1 VSSPG
6 PAYRRRVS
14 VAALLLLACAACGPT
29 SASPT
34 PPSSASTPATPT
46 PSPALATE
54 WTEYHRDA
62 GRAAQGPDIPALTA
76 PKVAWT
82 VSVDG
87 DLYASPLIVAGHV
100 IVATENNT
108 VYSLDLFTGA
118 TIWKAHLGEPVNASS
133 LPCGDIGPVTGITGT
148 PAADPATGLLYVVAF
163 IGTGHHMLYALKLV
177 DGAVV
182 SQQDVD
188 PAGSTPAVQQQRG
201 ALAVV
206 ADYVY
211 VPLGGL
217 YGDCGPYHG
226 YVVAVPRG
234 GGVALSYRVPSARG
248 AGIWS
253 AAGVTLDPS
262 GNVYA
267 ATGNGA
273 SQSTFDFSNAV
284 VELSPDVQ
292 KVKSYFA
299 PANWIA
305 LNASDIDLGSLGVTL
320 LPGAAV
326 VVGKDGVA
334 YLLRTDQLGGIG
346 GQIASRQ
353 LCAGAYG
360 GAATNRS
367 VVFVPCTDGLYA
379 MSIGPNGMNLMWH
392 ASHPALGSPIVSA
405 GAIWAIEPSS
415 ATLYALDQSTGAVL
429 YSTSLPSARHF
440 NTPAATEGFVVAP
453 AGRAVVAVVTAG

>member
-1 VSSPG
+1 MTSRIAS
-6 PAYRRRVS
+6 
-14 VAALLLLACAACGPT
+14 ALVLVCALCAAC
-29 SASPT
+29 
-34 PPSSASTPATPT
+34 SSAPVTPAVSSAATPT
-46 PSPALATE
+46 PSPALSTE

-62 GRAAQGPDIPALTA
+62 GRAGIGPDVPALA
-76 PKVAWT
+76 SPKVAWKT
-82 VSVDG
+82 AVDG
-87 DLYASPLIVAGHV
+87 DVYGSPLIVAGHV

-118 TIWKAHLGEPVNASS
+118 ILWMIHLGQPVDASS

-148 PAADPATGLLYVVAF
+148 PAADPAAGLVYVVAF
-163 IGTGHHMLYALKLV
+163 LAGHHHMLFALKLV
-177 DGAVV
+177 DGTVAL
-182 SQQDVD
+182 QQDID

-201 ALAVV
+201 ALTVG

-234 GGVALSYRVPSARG
+234 GGAALSYRVPSARG
-248 AGIWS
+248 ASIWS
-253 AAGVTLDPS
+253 TAGVTLDAA

-273 SQSTFDFSNAV
+273 SRSSFDFSNAV
-284 VELSPDVQ
+284 VELSPDLQ

-299 PANWIA
+299 PANWVA
-305 LNASDIDLGSLGVTL
+305 LNDSDTDLGSLGVTL

-326 VVGKDGVA
+326 AVGKDGIA
-334 YLLRTDQLGGIG
+334 YLLRADELGGIG
-346 GQIASRQ
+346 GETARRQ

-360 GAATNRS
+360 GTATNRS

-379 MSIGPNGMNLMWH
+379 MSVGPNGMNVLWH
-392 ASHPALGSPIVSA
+392 AAHPALGSPIVAA
-405 GAIWAIEPSS
+405 GAVWAIEPSS
-415 ATLYALDQSTGAVL
+415 ATLFALDQSTGAVL
-429 YSTSLPSARHF
+429 YSTGLPGARHF

-453 AGRAVVAVVTAG
+453 AGRDVVAVVTAG

>member
-1 VSSPG
+1 VISRIAVLLVLICTACSATPGSP
-6 PAYRRRVS
+6 
-14 VAALLLLACAACGPT
+14 VA
-29 SASPT
+29 S
-34 PPSSASTPATPT
+34 SSASGSATPT
-46 PSPALATE
+46 PSPALSTE

-62 GRAAQGPDIPALTA
+62 GRTAVGPDVPALA
-76 PKVAWT
+76 GPKIAWT
-82 VSVDG
+82 VGVDG
-87 DLYASPLIVAGHV
+87 DVYASPLIVAGHV

-118 TIWKAHLGEPVNASS
+118 TIWKIHLGQPVDATS

-148 PAADPATGLLYVVAF
+148 PAADPASGLLYVVAF
-163 IGTGHHMLYALKLV
+163 LAGRHHMLYALKLV
-177 DGAVV
+177 DGTVA
-182 SQQDVD
+182 SQQDID
-188 PAGSTPAVQQQRG
+188 PSGSTPAVQQQRG
-201 ALAVV
+201 ALSVGTN
-206 ADYVY
+206 YVY

-226 YVVAVPRG
+226 YVVAVPRAG
-234 GGVALSYRVPSARG
+234 GPALTYRVPSTRG
-248 AGIWS
+248 AGIWT

-267 ATGNGA
+267 VTGNGA
-273 SQSTFDFSNAV
+273 SSSSFDFSNAV
-284 VELSPDVQ
+284 VELSPDLQ
-292 KVKSYFA
+292 TVKSYFA

-305 LNASDIDLGSLGVTL
+305 LNAGDIDLGALGVTL

-326 VVGKDGVA
+326 VVGKDGIA
-334 YLLRTDQLGGIG
+334 YLLNAAQLGGVG
-346 GQIASRQ
+346 GETAKRQ

-379 MSIGPNGMNLMWH
+379 MSIGPNGMNLIWH
-392 ASHPALGSPIVSA
+392 ASRPALGSPIVAA

-415 ATLYALDQSTGAVL
+415 ATLFALDQLTGAVL
-429 YSTSLPSARHF
+429 YSTVLPSARHF

-453 AGRAVVAVVTAG
+453 AGQAVVAVVTAG

>member
-1 VSSPG
+1 M
-6 PAYRRRVS
+6 
-14 VAALLLLACAACGPT
+14 LLATACSAIP
-29 SASPT
+29 ASPT
-34 PPSSASTPATPT
+34 ASSSPSGGATPT
-46 PSPALATE
+46 PSPALSTE

-62 GRAAQGPDIPALTA
+62 GRTAVGPDVPALA
-76 PKVAWT
+76 GPKIAWT
-82 VSVDG
+82 VGVDG
-87 DLYASPLIVAGHV
+87 DVYASPLIVAGHV

-118 TIWKAHLGEPVNASS
+118 TIWKIHLGQPVDAAS

-148 PAADPATGLLYVVAF
+148 PAADPASGLLYVVAF
-163 IGTGHHMLYALKLV
+163 LAARHHMLYALKLV
-177 DGAVV
+177 DGTVA
-182 SQQDVD
+182 SQQDID

-201 ALAVV
+201 ALSVGAN
-206 ADYVY
+206 YVY

-226 YVVAVPRG
+226 YVVAVPRAG
-234 GGVALSYRVPSARG
+234 GPALTYRVPSARG
-248 AGIWS
+248 AGIWN
-253 AAGVTLDPS
+253 AAGVTLDPT

-267 ATGNGA
+267 VTGNGA
-273 SQSTFDFSNAV
+273 SRSSFDYSNAV
-284 VELSPDVQ
+284 VELSPDLQ
-292 KVKSYFA
+292 TVKSYFA

-305 LNASDIDLGSLGVTL
+305 LNAGDIDLGSLGVTL

-326 VVGKDGVA
+326 VVGKDGIA
-334 YLLRTDQLGGIG
+334 YLLRTDQLGGVG
-346 GQIASRQ
+346 GQIAQRQ

-379 MSIGPNGMNLMWH
+379 MSIGPNGMNVVWH
-392 ASHPALGSPIVSA
+392 AGRPAMGSPIVAA

-415 ATLYALDQSTGAVL
+415 ATLFALDQLTGAVL
-429 YSTSLPSARHF
+429 YSTALPAAHHF

-453 AGRAVVAVVTAG
+453 AGNAIVAVVTAG